1 MSNRE
6 YMKYNLDSKPVY
18 DEEGNNDSDVIA
30 SKLMTRQFNAFHYN
44 TMLS

>member
-18 DEEGNNDSDVIA
+18 DEEGNNDS
-30 SKLMTRQFNAFHYN
+30 LMSLH
-44 TMLS
+44 